1 MKIKDAINM
10 ANLMEQGNVLPKELA
25 ILFLSELDGMIQ
37 SDIMLHA
44 PEEIVSYTNEEQE
57 LLLRPPHDKLYVHYL
72 VMMIRNHQQEYEGYQ
87 NTQAS
92 VEEKLKTFRRWY
104 VQHYRPADT
113 DSRSYT
119 GGTSADAFGFAY
131 LTAYGLAVKHGYQGT
146 EEEWLESLIG
156 QPGEA
161 ARMRYDEDREVIQ
174 WGVGDTWYDMFPLSA
189 LRDPAVDDIV
199 YKVQAAVDT
208 ARGHAHDAGV
218 SSGEASAA
226 ATAAANSATAAAQSA
241 QKASSAANAV
251 GSAVAAAREQ
261 ADRAAAAADRA
272 EAAGNGSQG
281 GGGIAV
287 TPQVFGAAGDGETDD
302 TAAIQAMF
310 DAVGDG
316 GLIYFPAGTYVVRH
330 SDTKTGEDYVAVTVR
345 GRHGLRIVLDNGATL
360 LHKTTTVHRYTML
373 RFDGCD
379 GIEISGGVIEGDRQS
394 HQAGAT
400 SYGSKGIHIVD
411 SANIFVHDME
421 VREIYGDCIGVT
433 GVTAQCEQVVIENC
447 DLHDSYRNGITIGGA
462 RNSTVRNCHIYGIV
476 GGDPQAGIDLEAERG
491 IANADITIEGC
502 RIHDCGRN
510 TIAFSANGTGTMVRD
525 CRLDGN
531 TIFDNTHTGVEITG
545 TAINGTA
552 NFQNDV
558 VLRGCSVTA
567 VGCYDTTDHPGVS
580 LTAYN
585 TIFKG
590 NDGTPTININGI
602 NGAAVLRLV
611 GCELNQPESSAYALI
626 YSYNA
631 TDVDVAMDGCTV
643 NLRNGT
649 ALHRQLAHGKYR
661 AFSMAGCTIAVR
673 SATMDYSFIRTD
685 ADQVRISNCTI
696 DLSGVE
702 SYNPAEIG
710 YFWNRNSAI
719 EFNGNV
725 ILNTVAISNVLC
737 LEGFTGTAHITNNT
751 APMCGAMVKVAGS
764 SGTVVEK
771 GNITANSTGGGGA
784 DGITPHIG
792 ANGNWYIGTTDTGVK
807 AKGTDGAP
815 GDPGRGIASVERT
828 SGNGAAGTVD
838 TYTITYTDG
847 TTSTYQVRN
856 GADGKDVTIETQTW
870 TFTMTD
876 GSVVEMEVA
885 ARAVQ

>member
-1 MKIKDAINM
+1 MENVVHRL
-10 ANLMEQGNVLPKELA
+10 NLDLMGADTIPRVEVQRDNARSLSISLTQGGRPYWIADGVTAVFSARKPDGNPLFNACTIEKNQVRYDFTAQTTNVAGIVECEILLYSGDERLLASPRFELA
-25 ILFLSELDGMIQ
+25 IDELIHKDGDVPESSAEVSALTQMVAAGTAMIE
-37 SDIMLHA
+37 DLREALGEMEGV
-44 PEEIVSYTNEEQE
+44 EEI
-57 LLLRPPHDKLYVHYL
+57 L
-72 VMMIRNHQQEYEGYQ
+72 
-87 NTQAS
+87 TQARAAAEAAS
-92 VEEKLKTFRRWY
+92 NSETAAKAHAKT
-104 VQHYRPADT
+104 A
-113 DSRSYT
+113 
-119 GGTSADAFGFAY
+119 ADAAADA
-131 LTAYGLAVKHGYQGT
+131 LTLA
-146 EEEWLESLIG
+146 G
-156 QPGEA
+156 Q
-161 ARMRYDEDREVIQ
+161 
-174 WGVGDTWYDMFPLSA
+174 
-189 LRDPAVDDIV
+189 
-199 YKVQAAVDT
+199 
-208 ARGHAHDAGV
+208 
-218 SSGEASAA
+218 
-226 ATAAANSATAAAQSA
+226 
-241 QKASSAANAV
+241 ASSASQQANKYSYEANE
-251 GSAVAAAREQ
+251 SAKSAA
-261 ADRAAAAADRA
+261 ADRAAAEAAADRA
-272 EAAGNGSQG
+272 EAAGNGNQG
-281 GGGIAV
+281 SGGIAV
-287 TPQVFGAAGDGETDD
+287 TPQMFGAAGDGETDD

-394 HQAGAT
+394 HQAVT
-400 SYGSKGIHIVD
+400 TVYGSKGIHIVD
-411 SANIFVHDME
+411 SCNIYIHEVE

-491 IANADITIEGC
+491 IANADITIDGC

-510 TIAFSANGTGTMVRD
+510 TIAFSTNGTGTRVRG

-531 TIFDNTHTGVEITG
+531 TLFDHTHTGVEITG

-590 NDGTPTININGI
+590 KDGTPTININGI
-602 NGAAVLRLV
+602 NGVATLRLV
-611 GCELNQPESSAYALI
+611 GCSLNQPESSAYALI

-631 TDVDVAMDGCTV
+631 DNVDVEMDGCAV

-702 SYNPAEIG
+702 SYPPSEIG
-710 YFWNRNSAI
+710 YFWNRNSVI

-725 ILNTVAISNVLC
+725 ILTSVPISNVLC

-764 SGTVVEK
+764 SGTVVQK
-771 GNITANSTGGGGA
+771 GNITANSAEGGGA

-807 AKGTDGAP
+807 AQGTDGAP

-856 GADGKDVTIETQTW
+856 GADGKDATIETQVW

>member
-1 MKIKDAINM
+1 MSFTVIKHIICELTGYRPGTVDVSQGDRGSRAVSCR
-10 ANLMEQGNVLPKELA
+10 LMESGAPW
-25 ILFLSELDGMIQ
+25 MI
-37 SDIMLHA
+37 
-44 PEEIVSYTNEEQE
+44 PE
-57 LLLRPPHDKLYVHYL
+57 
-72 VMMIRNHQQEYEGYQ
+72 G
-87 NTQAS
+87 
-92 VEEKLKTFRRWY
+92 
-104 VQHYRPADT
+104 
-113 DSRSYT
+113 
-119 GGTSADAFGFAY
+119 
-131 LTAYGLAVKHGYQGT
+131 
-146 EEEWLESLIG
+146 
-156 QPGEA
+156 
-161 ARMRYDEDREVIQ
+161 
-174 WGVGDTWYDMFPLSA
+174 
-189 LRDPAVDDIV
+189 
-199 YKVQAAVDT
+199 
-208 ARGHAHDAGV
+208 
-218 SSGEASAA
+218 
-226 ATAAANSATAAAQSA
+226 
-241 QKASSAANAV
+241 
-251 GSAVAAAREQ
+251 AAARVAYTLPDGTEGLY
-261 ADRAAAAADRA
+261 DRRPDGTPLW
-272 EAAGNGSQG
+272 EIAGNIVTVELADQLMAQAGMVQMSILIIGPEGGQLATWPIRVMVSANKAARLTVPEGMPPYGAGFAGKIFFGGADGTVTPLGIGEGVEIVRQEDGSYALVAYGGAG
-281 GGGIAV
+281 GGGIKEETDPTVADWAKAGRPKPYGPENAPPYPVTSVNGKTGALALTAEDVGALPQGTKIPGKTSELTNDAGFVSSDQAQALIAAV
-287 TPQVFGAAGDGETDD
+287 TYALTPQMYGAVGDGETDD

-345 GRHGLRIVLDNGATL
+345 GRHGLRVVLAGDAL
-360 LHKTTTVHRYTML
+360 IKHKAAGVGRYTML
-373 RFDGCD
+373 RFEDCD
-379 GIEISGGVIEGDRQS
+379 GVEISGGIIEGDRQE
-394 HQAGAT
+394 HQAVSSG
-400 SYGSKGIHIVD
+400 YGSKGIHIVN
-411 SANIFVHDME
+411 SSNIHIHDME
-421 VREIYGDCIGVT
+421 VRSIWGDCIGAT
-433 GVTAQCEQVVIENC
+433 GMAMQCDNVLIENC

-476 GGDPQAGIDLEAERG
+476 GGDPQAGIDLEAEWG
-491 IANADITIEGC
+491 IPNTDITIDGSY
-502 RIHDCGRN
+502 IHDCARN
-510 TIAFSANGTGTMVRD
+510 AIAFSSNGTGTRVRG

-531 TIFDNTHTGVEITG
+531 TLFDNTHTGVEITG
-545 TAINGTA
+545 TTITGTA

-567 VGCYDTTDHPGVS
+567 VGCYDTTDNPGVS

-602 NGAAVLRLV
+602 NGVATLRLV
-611 GCELNQPESSAYALI
+611 GCSLNQPESSAYALI

-631 TDVDVAMDGCTV
+631 TDIDVEMDGCVV

-710 YFWNRNSAI
+710 YFWNRNSVI

-764 SGTVVEK
+764 SGTVVQK
-771 GNITANSTGGGGA
+771 GNITANSAEGGGA

-792 ANGNWYIGTTDTGVK
+792 ANGNWYIGATDTGVK
-807 AKGTDGAP
+807 AQGTDGAP

-856 GADGKDVTIETQTW
+856 GADGKDAPAIETQVW